1 MVFDGRVKR
10 VFTFHCAAILSLL
23 IKKLLEQDSFISNKQ
38 PFHIEPNELV
48 YEKYFFSVKGEQPQ

>member
-1 MVFDGRVKR
+1 
-10 VFTFHCAAILSLL
+10 
-23 IKKLLEQDSFISNKQ
+23 LLEQDSFISNKQ